1 MPFLKNLDNAMKDTI
16 RSHIPTGCPWGEN
29 MHIFDSIDST
39 NTRLKEMA
47 RAGAPEGTVLLAHS
61 QTGGRGRL
69 GRSFHSPPSKGIYFS
84 LLLRPDLPAAKLM
97 HLTCAVGVAVCNAVE
112 TVMQFRPGIK
122 WINDL
127 VAGKQKAGGI
137 LTELSIDPAGKV
149 AYAVIGIG
157 INCSHKREDFPAEL
171 QDIATSLEAFTGK
184 ECDQSKL
191 VAELIIGLY
200 KMNTVLISG
209 KAEVMAQYRK
219 DCITVG
225 KEIQVIR
232 DQTCKPGLAL
242 DVLEDG
248 QMLVRYPDG
257 TEEPVDS
264 GEVSIRGM
272 YGYIS

>member
-1 MPFLKNLDNAMKDTI
+1 MKDTI
-16 RSHIPTGCPWGEN
+16 RSHIPTECPWGET

-69 GRSFHSPPSKGIYFS
+69 GRSFHSPKNKGIYFS

-112 TVMQFRPGIK
+112 TVMEFRPGIK

-127 VAGKQKAGGI
+127 VAGKQKTGGI

-184 ECDQSKL
+184 TAFEMAESAFLRHVSQQPTGFEVAVEGSDYDCSAYTL
-191 VAELIIGLY
+191 VYSTVGDDIIGGDFFENIPRECL
-200 KMNTVLISG
+200 S
-209 KAEVMAQYRK
+209 
-219 DCITVG
+219 
-225 KEIQVIR
+225 IQ
-232 DQTCKPGLAL
+232 
-242 DVLEDG
+242 
-248 QMLVRYPDG
+248 
-257 TEEPVDS
+257 
-264 GEVSIRGM
+264 
-272 YGYIS
+272 